1 MIGSSR
7 RAWIA
12 PSVLLGVFFVLLWQ
26 VLTHGVVT
34 RFDVHVRNGIQ
45 SAAHS
50 AELSWLFRIGRG
62 CADLGDRE
70 LSLLCIVVVTAYAAW
85 HCRSW
90 RPVLPAAAALV
101 VLATVIPLK
110 LWVARPGP
118 GESVLGDADLG
129 FFPSGHTADSLCCY
143 GMSAFL
149 LCLFVWQGRTARLA
163 LGGTATLLVLLTI
176 FGLLWSNF
184 HWLSDVIGS
193 LCWCGAWLLVI
204 ARWSTTSAAVTGGRL
219 RGDASAER
227 ETARL

>member
-12 PSVLLGVFFVLLWQ
+12 PGVLLGVFFVLLWQ
-26 VLTHGVVT
+26 VLSHGFVT
-34 RFDVHVRNGIQ
+34 RVDVHVRNGIQ

-50 AELSWLFRIGRG
+50 SGFAWFFKIGRG

-70 LSLLCIVVVTAYAAW
+70 LSLACIVCVTAYAAW

-90 RPVLPAAAALV
+90 RPVVPAAAALV

-110 LWVARPGP
+110 IWIARPGP
-118 GESVLGDADLG
+118 GEAVLGDADLG
-129 FFPSGHTADSLCCY
+129 FFPSGHTADALCCY

-149 LCLFVWQGRTARLA
+149 LYLFVWQGRTARRA
-163 LGGTATLLVLLTI
+163 LGGAATLLVVATM

-193 LCWCGAWLLVI
+193 VCWCGAWLLVI
-204 ARWSTTSAAVTGGRL
+204 ARWSTGSAATAARS
-219 RGDASAER
+219 RGDASAEH

>member
-7 RAWIA
+7 RVWITS
-12 PSVLLGVFFVLLWQ
+12 SVLLGVFFVLLWQ
-26 VLTHGVVT
+26 VLSHGVVT
-34 RFDVHVRNGIQ
+34 RVDVHVRNAVQ

-50 AELSWLFRIGRG
+50 SGLSWFYRIGRG
-62 CADLGDRE
+62 CADLGDRQF
-70 LSLLCIVVVTAYAAW
+70 SLLCIVCVTAYAAW

-90 RPVLPAAAALV
+90 RPVVPAAAALV

-110 LWVARPGP
+110 LWIARPGP
-118 GESVLGDADLG
+118 GEAVLGDASLG
-129 FFPSGHTADSLCCY
+129 FFPSGHTADAVCCY
-143 GMSAFL
+143 SMSAFL
-149 LCLFVWQGRTARLA
+149 LYLFVWQGRTARLA
-163 LGGTATLLVLLTI
+163 LGGGATLLIVATM

-204 ARWSTTSAAVTGGRL
+204 ARWSMASAAAAGRSPD
-219 RGDASAER
+219 DASADH

>member
-12 PSVLLGVFFVLLWQ
+12 PGVLLGVFFVLLWQ
-26 VLTHGVVT
+26 VLSHGFVT
-34 RFDVHVRNGIQ
+34 RVDVHVRDAVQ
-45 SAAHS
+45 HAAYSAD
-50 AELSWLFRIGRG
+50 LVPLLKIGRA
-62 CADLGDRE
+62 CADLGDRA
-70 LSLLCIVVVTAYAAW
+70 LTLFCIVVVTAYVAW
-85 HCRSW
+85 RCRSW
-90 RPVLPAAAALV
+90 RPVATSAAALV
-101 VLATVIPLK
+101 VLASVIPLK
-110 LWVARPGP
+110 IWIARPGP

-149 LCLFVWQGRTARLA
+149 LGLFVWRGRTARLA
-163 LGGTATLLVLLTI
+163 LGGAVTLLLLLTV

-204 ARWSTTSAAVTGGRL
+204 ARWSAVSTPADGESRD
-219 RGDASAER
+219 DASADHA
-227 ETARL
+227 TARL